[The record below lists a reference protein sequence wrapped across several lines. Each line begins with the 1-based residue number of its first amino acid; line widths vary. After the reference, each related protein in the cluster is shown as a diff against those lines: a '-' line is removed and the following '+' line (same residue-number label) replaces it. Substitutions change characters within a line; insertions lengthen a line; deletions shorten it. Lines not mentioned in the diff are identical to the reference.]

1 MTKTKIN
8 YENNVI
14 YKICCKDTNIK
25 DIYVGH
31 TTCFTKRKYQHKCV
45 SNNLNSKDYHL
56 KVYQFINKNGGWDNW
71 DMIEIEKF
79 CCNDGNEARARERYN
94 IEQLGAT
101 LNIKLP
107 TRTMKEYLESVN
119 DKLTNYRKEYNK
131 TNKAIINTLNNQNYQ
146 NKKVQILEKQKI
158 KFDCLCGSK
167 CRIADKE
174 KHFRSKKHQKYI
186 NSLPSI

>member
-31 TTCFTKRKYQHKCV
+31 TTCFTKRKYQHKSHCTNIK
-45 SNNLNSKDYHL
+45 SKKHHLN
-56 KVYQFINKNGGWDNW
+56 VYECINKNGGWNNW

-94 IEQLGAT
+94 IELLGAT
-101 LNIKLP
+101 LNMTVP
-107 TRTMKEYLESVN
+107 TRTDKEYRDSVT

-131 TNKAIINTLNNQNYQ
+131 TNKAKGIENRAQRYNE
-146 NKKVQILEKQKI
+146 KKETILESRKCS
-158 KFDCLCGSK
+158 FLCSCGSTS
-167 CRIADKE
+167 RIADKST
-174 KHFRSKKHQKYI
+174 HFKTKKHQSYI
-186 NSLPSI
+186 NSLT